1 MSDMIW
7 LSDSMCFGKKVSL
20 QSRRKMKKCCWVEFG
35 QTRGICISKAGV
47 THNLGNHKKHRR
59 TDSIPR
65 HKWDP
70 TVSMSVMDR
79 IWVQHPS
86 VTKTYSQHKSTSFH
100 THLFPQPTQINIFS
114 YQPFPANT
122 NQHLLV
128 LAPPLPPANTNQ
140 HLVDCESSLQ
150 KLLRNPMDANGW
162 ETIR

>member
-47 THNLGNHKKHRR
+47 THNLGSHKKHRR

-100 THLFPQPTQINIFS
+100 THLFPQPTQINIS
-114 YQPFPANT
+114 WIVRA
-122 NQHLLV
+122 H
-128 LAPPLPPANTNQ
+128 
-140 HLVDCESSLQ
+140 C
-150 KLLRNPMDANGW
+150 RNFYGIQWTQIVGKQFGDGKA
-162 ETIR
+162 